1 MTPWDQLLLVNPQQP
16 CRPEAEHVPHAFGA
30 PPARHCKGLP
40 QRGENVLMAC
50 NSPQALI
57 GRQQALFII
66 QRCGMHGH
74 RLDQVAPKTFDQRIA
89 VSFAAQ

>member
-50 NSPQALI
+50 NSPQAMAMGLSKVP
-57 GRQQALFII
+57 GVPEQVTLK
-66 QRCGMHGH
+66 
-74 RLDQVAPKTFDQRIA
+74 LKELVAP
-89 VSFAAQ
+89 S